1 MGEVCGL
8 FEAEIDARDIESTLF
23 STCKVCAGSDL
34 QQHTLVLKANERPLL
49 IERAAG
55 RCNLHVPGAEET
67 GLIYLCPP
75 FLLNRFRP
83 WGAPLDS
90 IYYSASSQA
99 LM

>member
-8 FEAEIDARDIESTLF
+8 FEAEIDAKDIESTLF
-23 STCKVCAGSDL
+23 SKGKVCAGSDL

-55 RCNLHVPGAEET
+55 KCNLPGTEET
-67 GLIYLCPP
+67 GLIYPCPP
-75 FLLNRFRP
+75 LLLNRFHP
-83 WGAPLDS
+83 GGAPLDS

-99 LM
+99 LI